1 MIAWKYWAFL
11 LCAGNAWKRCADPTG
26 GTVAT
31 SAGENSRGRS
41 GIRTH
46 EITDLQSVPQSAQDT
61 TGQTVTNI
69 SKSAVP
75 ASLPVGLPVDPDL
88 ATIAAAWPTLPA
100 ALKAGILAMV
110 KATVVD

>member
-11 LCAGNAWKRCADPTG
+11 LCAGNAGKRCADPTG

-31 SAGENSRGRS
+31 SVGENRRGRS

-46 EITDLQSVPQSAQDT
+46 EITDLQSVPQSAQVT
-61 TGQTVTNI
+61 TSQAVTNTTD
-69 SKSAVP
+69 SAVP
-75 ASLPVGLPVDPDL
+75 ASVLVGLPVDPDL
-88 ATIAAAWPTLPA
+88 ATIVAAWPTLPA

-110 KATVVD
+110 KAAGE